1 MHTKLIIFGITG
13 DLSRRK
19 LLPALSD
26 IVKSGQCQPLSI
38 IGVSRR
44 DVDVADTLGEHAETL
59 ASITRMAQV
68 DVAKLEDYQRLRE
81 QVALQEDEQAVV
93 YLSVPPGAAADV
105 ADFLGEAGLNGSN
118 VKLLF
123 EKPFGYDAQ
132 SAHDFIQRTRRYFD
146 DGQLYRI
153 DHYMAKEVAMALLEL
168 RSDAASHHH
177 QWSNASVERVE
188 VLASETLGVED
199 RAQFYEQTGALRDV
213 VQGHLLQLLS
223 LVLMEPV
230 ATDELSLLPAKRL
243 AALAS
248 LHPVDPSTSVRAQ
261 YAGYDEE
268 VGNPGSQ
275 TETFVSLD
283 LASTDARWK
292 NVPIRLTTGKRL
304 SEKKTAVTIEYT
316 DGTIDVFIEGEARS
330 SLDQLRPAYE
340 RVLLEAINGN
350 KHIFTTSPEII
361 RAWEILADVQ
371 QSWAMNNQPLLQYEP
386 GTRAGDVHIQPY
398 I

>member
-13 DLSRRK
+13 DLSQRK

-26 IVKSGQCQPLSI
+26 IVKSGQCQPLTI

-44 DVDVADTLGEHAETL
+44 NVDVKQLLGEHTDTL
-59 ASITRMAQV
+59 APITRMAQV
-68 DVAKLEDYQRLRE
+68 DVANVEDYHRLRDE
-81 QVALQEDEQAVV
+81 IALGKDEQAVI

-105 ADFLGEAGLNGSN
+105 ADFLGEAGLNGPN

-123 EKPFGYDAQ
+123 EKPFGYDTQ
-132 SAHDFIQRTRRYFD
+132 SAQDFIERTRRYFD
-146 DGQLYRI
+146 DGQMYRI
-153 DHYMAKEVAMALLEL
+153 DHYMAKEVSMALLEL
-168 RSDAASHHH
+168 RADAASHHH

-223 LVLMEPV
+223 LVLMEP
-230 ATDELSLLPAKRL
+230 ASADALTLLPAKRL

-248 LHPVDPSTSVRAQ
+248 LQPVDPATSVRAQ
-261 YAGYDEE
+261 YAGYDDE

-292 NVPIRLTTGKRL
+292 DVPIRLMTGKQL
-304 SEKKTAVTIEYT
+304 SEKKTAITIEYK
-316 DGTIDVFIEGEARS
+316 DGTKDAFVEGEVKS
-330 SLDQLRPAYE
+330 SLDQLNDAYE
-340 RVLLEAINGN
+340 RVLVEAMKGN

-361 RAWEILADVQ
+361 RAWEILAPAQ
-371 QSWAMNNQPLLQYEP
+371 QAWAMNDQPLLSYEP
-386 GTRAGDVHIQPY
+386 GTRVGDVHIQPY

>member
-44 DVDVADTLGEHAETL
+44 DVDVADVLGEHAETL

-68 DVAKLEDYQRLRE
+68 DVAKLEDYHQLRD
-81 QVALQEDEQAVV
+81 QVSLQQDEQAVI

-105 ADFLGEAGLNGSN
+105 ADFLGEAGLNGPN

-177 QWSNASVERVE
+177 QWSSASVERVK

-261 YAGYDEE
+261 YADYDEE

-316 DGTIDVFIEGEARS
+316 DGTKDVFIEGEVKS
-330 SLDQLRPAYE
+330 SLDQLRDAYE
-340 RVLLEAINGN
+340 RVLVEAINGN

>member
-1 MHTKLIIFGITG
+1 M
-13 DLSRRK
+13 
-19 LLPALSD
+19 
-26 IVKSGQCQPLSI
+26 V
-38 IGVSRR
+38 
-44 DVDVADTLGEHAETL
+44 
-59 ASITRMAQV
+59 
-68 DVAKLEDYQRLRE
+68 
-81 QVALQEDEQAVV
+81 
-93 YLSVPPGAAADV
+93 
-105 ADFLGEAGLNGSN
+105 
-118 VKLLF
+118 
-123 EKPFGYDAQ
+123 
-132 SAHDFIQRTRRYFD
+132 
-146 DGQLYRI
+146 
-153 DHYMAKEVAMALLEL
+153 
-168 RSDAASHHH
+168 
-177 QWSNASVERVE
+177 
-188 VLASETLGVED
+188 
-199 RAQFYEQTGALRDV
+199 
-213 VQGHLLQLLS
+213 
-223 LVLMEPV
+223 PV

-316 DGTIDVFIEGEARS
+316 DGTKDVFIEGEVRS
-330 SLDQLRPAYE
+330 SLDQLRDAYE